1 MKQTLQLRLGQHLTM
16 TPQLQQAIRLLQL
29 STLDL
34 KQEIQEALDS
44 NLMLE
49 TEEDNSAREDAR
61 RNEQQSVIERLNGD
75 GLKGDK
81 ATSNDLNNE
90 KEINGEANSMPE
102 DLPVDSGWDDV
113 YDSALPPS
121 SGLASRGDSGD
132 NDYLSQRRSARTLY
146 DYLTWQL
153 NLTPFSDLDR
163 EIAVSIID
171 GIDEDGYLRMEL
183 EEILD
188 SMAAQEVEL
197 DEIEA
202 VLHRIQ
208 QFDPPGVGARNLQ
221 ECLLIQLRQL
231 PEPHPAMALTTR
243 LISDHF
249 ELLAQQDHNQI
260 KRKLKIDDD
269 TLKSINQLIRSLI
282 PRPGSL
288 VAETEPQYVIPDVF
302 VTRRDGTWHVDLNA
316 EAAPKLRVNP
326 EYARLIRRADNS
338 DDNNYL
344 KNHLQ
349 EARWF
354 IKSLMSRNE
363 TLLRVAT
370 KIVELQRGFFE
381 HGEEAMKPLV
391 LRDIAEA
398 LELHESTIS
407 RVTTQKYM
415 HTPRGTLEF
424 KYFFS
429 SHVSTAGGGEC
440 SATAIRALI
449 KKLVAAEKPNKPL
462 SDNKLASILADQ
474 GIQVA
479 RRTVAKYRESMAI
492 PPSNERK
499 RLV

>member
-1 MKQTLQLRLGQHLTM
+1 M

-34 KQEIQEALDS
+34 KQEIQDALDS

-49 TEEDNSAREDAR
+49 TEEEGNSRDEA
-61 RNEQQSVIERLNGD
+61 NSSEQAANERLNGESAKEA
-75 GLKGDK
+75 KG
-81 ATSNDLNNE
+81 NDANNE
-90 KEINGEANSMPE
+90 KEIDGEANNMPE
-102 DLPVDSGWDDV
+102 ELPVDSGWDDV

-121 SGLASRGDSGD
+121 SGLASKESGDS
-132 NDYLSQRRSARTLY
+132 DYLAQRRSASTLY
-146 DYLTWQL
+146 DHLTWQL
-153 NLTPFSDLDR
+153 NLTPFSEIDR
-163 EIAVSIID
+163 GIAFAIID
-171 GIDEDGYLRMEL
+171 GIDEDGYLRVDL
-183 EEILD
+183 EEILTSLD
-188 SMAAQEVEL
+188 DEEIEMDEV
-197 DEIEA
+197 EA

-221 ECLLIQLRQL
+221 ECLQIQLKQL
-231 PEPHPAMALTTR
+231 PEPHPNQNEALR
-243 LISDHF
+243 LVTDYF
-249 ELLAQQDHNQI
+249 DLLAQQDHQQI
-260 KRKLKIDDD
+260 KRRLKIDDA
-269 TLKSINQLIRSLI
+269 TLSSINQLIRSMV

-288 VAETEPQYVIPDVF
+288 VAESEPQYVIPDVF
-302 VTRRDGTWHVDLNA
+302 VSRKNGTWLVELNG
-316 EAAPKLRVNP
+316 EATPKLRVNA

-449 KKLVAAEKPNKPL
+449 KKLIAAEKPNKPL
-462 SDNKLASILADQ
+462 SDNKLANILADQ
-474 GIQVA
+474 GIKVA